1 MALPRRMS
9 FGVVSASYCT
19 GGSVP
24 KNQATP
30 MTDKELVRRLLPKN
44 VRKELKALLAQKDA
58 EKRAKKTKKRERS
71 SASKSV

>member
-9 FGVVSASYCT
+9 FGVVSTPDFT

-30 MTDKELVRRLLPKN
+30 MTDKELVRRLLPKS

-58 EKRAKKTKKRERS
+58 GKQAKKTKKTKKTKKR
-71 SASKSV
+71 